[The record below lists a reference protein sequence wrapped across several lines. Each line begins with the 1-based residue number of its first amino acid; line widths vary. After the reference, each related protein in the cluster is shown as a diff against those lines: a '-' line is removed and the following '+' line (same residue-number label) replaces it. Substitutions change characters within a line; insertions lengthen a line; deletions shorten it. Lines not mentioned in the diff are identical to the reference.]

1 MKLTTKQLRQIIKE
15 ELKDILE
22 QSDDDEK
29 FEVTVKILSSDNE
42 GGMDKDW
49 ETVTV
54 SASSEKDAKEKA
66 LKKVS
71 GEASKKSISSVKKL

>member
-1 MKLTTKQLRQIIKE
+1 MKLTTKQLRKIIKE
-15 ELKDILE
+15 ELKNILE
-22 QSDDDEK
+22 QSGDDEK
-29 FEVTVKILSSDNE
+29 FEVTVKILSKDGE

-71 GEASKKSISSVKKL
+71 GNTSISSVKKL